1 MGRDHGGVG
10 PSPRRGCAVSWNWPE
25 KKPEEYTARMI
36 DLQFDLA
43 GSTIPADNAQLLS
56 DAILAILP
64 WLGEDGGSGIQHLKG
79 AETNSGDASLHI
91 NRRTKL
97 YLRVPKTRVDDMTAL
112 VGRTLDLAGHAL
124 AIGGFKTR
132 EFSPFANIYAH
143 FVDTGSHTEEQFV
156 QDVMREL
163 DGHFQLRCGFICG
176 KQQTL
181 QGAAGLLT
189 GYSLM
194 LHDVPPHKSLQLQ
207 DEGMGRNRLLGC
219 GIFIPHKS
227 IAPVVP
233 AIL

>member
-1 MGRDHGGVG
+1 MNWAG
-10 PSPRRGCAVSWNWPE
+10 WPE
-25 KKPEEYTARMI
+25 NKPEEYTPHMI

-43 GSTIPADNAQLLS
+43 GTTIPADNAQLMSEAL
-56 DAILAILP
+56 LRLLP
-64 WLGEDGGSGIQHLKG
+64 WLGEDGGTGIQHLKG
-79 AETNSGDASLHI
+79 AETNSGDATLNI
-91 NRRTKL
+91 NRRTKML
-97 YLRVPKTRVDDMTAL
+97 MRVPKTRVDEIQGL
-112 VGRTLDLAGHAL
+112 VGQTLDPAVHRLQ
-124 AIGGFKTR
+124 IGNVKAR
-132 EFSPFANIYAH
+132 EFSAFANIYAH
-143 FVDTGSHTEEQFV
+143 FVDTGRASEEQFV

-181 QGAAGLLT
+181 QTASGPIY

-227 IAPVVP
+227 IAPVMP
-233 AIL
+233 ANH

>member
-1 MGRDHGGVG
+1 M
-10 PSPRRGCAVSWNWPE
+10 SWGFPE
-25 KKPEEYTARMI
+25 HKPETYTPHMI
-36 DLQFDLA
+36 DVQFDLV
-43 GSTIPADNAQLLS
+43 GTTIPAENAQLLA
-56 DAILAILP
+56 DAIGALLP
-64 WLGEDGGSGIQHLKG
+64 WLGEDAGTGILHLKG
-79 AETNSGDASLHI
+79 AETNSGDATLNI

-97 YLRVPKTRVDDMTAL
+97 FLRVPKTRVDDMQRL
-112 VGRTLDLAGHAL
+112 VGQTLDLAGHSL
-124 AIGGFKTR
+124 QIGSFKTR
-132 EFSPFANIYAH
+132 AFSAFANIYAH
-143 FVDTGSHTEEQFV
+143 FVDTGGATEEQFV

-176 KQQTL
+176 KRQTL
-181 QGAAGLLT
+181 QSASGPIC

-194 LHDVPPHKSLQLQ
+194 LHDVPPHKSLQFQ

>member
-1 MGRDHGGVG
+1 M
-10 PSPRRGCAVSWNWPE
+10 SWGWPE
-25 KKPEEYTARMI
+25 TKPEEYFARQI
-36 DLQFDLA
+36 DLQFDLV
-43 GSTIPADNAQLLS
+43 GSTIPADNAQLLRK
-56 DAILAILP
+56 AILALLP
-64 WLGEDGGSGIQHLKG
+64 WLGEDSGSGIQHLKG
-79 AETNSGDASLHI
+79 AETNSGDASLNI

-97 YLRVPKTRVDDMTAL
+97 FLRVPRTRVDDVQTL
-112 VGRTLDLAGHAL
+112 IGQTLDLAGHPL
-124 AIGGFKTR
+124 QIGGFKTR

-143 FVDTGSHTEEQFV
+143 FVDTGSSTEEQFV

-163 DGHFQLRCGFICG
+163 DGRFQLRCGFICG

-181 QGAAGLLT
+181 QSDGGRLT

-207 DEGMGRNRLLGC
+207 DDGLGRNRLLGC

>member
-1 MGRDHGGVG
+1 M
-10 PSPRRGCAVSWNWPE
+10 SWAFPE
-25 KKPEEYTARMI
+25 HKPEEYTPRQI
-36 DLQFDLA
+36 DLQFDLV
-43 GSTIPADNAQLLS
+43 GTTIPADNAQALADALLRV
-56 DAILAILP
+56 LP
-64 WLGEDGGSGIQHLKG
+64 WLGEDSGTGIQHLKG
-79 AETNSGDASLHI
+79 AETNKGDASLNI

-97 YLRVPKTRVDDMTAL
+97 YVRVPKARVEDMQRL
-112 VGRTLDLAGHAL
+112 VGHTLDLGGHPL
-124 AIGGFKTR
+124 QLGSFKTR

-143 FVDTGSHTEEQFV
+143 FVDTGSVSEEQFV

-163 DGHFQLRCGFICG
+163 DGRFQLRCGFICG

-181 QGAAGLLT
+181 HSASGPLH

-233 AIL
+233 AVL

>member
-1 MGRDHGGVG
+1 M
-10 PSPRRGCAVSWNWPE
+10 SWSFPE
-25 KKPEEYTARMI
+25 HKPEEYTPHMI
-36 DLQFDLA
+36 DLQFDLV
-43 GSTIPADNAQLLS
+43 GTTIPADNAQLLA
-56 DAILAILP
+56 DALLGVLP
-64 WLGEDGGSGIQHLKG
+64 WLGEDTGTGIQHLKG
-79 AETNSGDASLHI
+79 AETNTGDASLNI

-97 YLRVPKTRVDDMTAL
+97 YVRVPKTRVGDMQRL
-112 VGRTLDLAGHAL
+112 VGQALDLAGHTL
-124 AIGGFKTR
+124 QIGNFKTR
-132 EFSPFANIYAH
+132 DFSPFANIYAH
-143 FVDTGSHTEEQFV
+143 FVDTGSATEEQFV

-181 QGAAGLLT
+181 QTASGPIH

-207 DEGMGRNRLLGC
+207 DEGLGRNRLLGC